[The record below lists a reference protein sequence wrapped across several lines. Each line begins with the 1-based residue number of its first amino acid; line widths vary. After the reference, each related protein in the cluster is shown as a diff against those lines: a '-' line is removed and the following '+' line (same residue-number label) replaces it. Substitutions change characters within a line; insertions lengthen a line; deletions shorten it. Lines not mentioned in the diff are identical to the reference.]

1 MQEIIEEFM
10 HKVDAKGILSP
21 SNGINIYRGCQHNC
35 IYCDSRSLCY
45 GMKHDF
51 EDIEVKQ
58 NTPFLLEKALKNK
71 RHKCM
76 IGTGAMSDPYIPI
89 ERELKLTRQC
99 LEIINKYGFGAT
111 VLTKSADVLRDLDLL
126 TSINRKSKSVVQM
139 TLTTYDEVLCHIIE
153 PNVSSTKDRFEA
165 LKIFRD
171 NGIPTVVWLDPFLP
185 FINDT
190 EENIKGL
197 LDYCVKAKVKGII
210 CFDIGLTLRN
220 GNREYFY
227 KQLDKHFPNLKNK
240 YIKTYGNSYEIT
252 SKNRDRLMDIITGT
266 CRKNEIMYNTNEVFA
281 YLHKFESKEKQLSLF
296 DMG

>member
-1 MQEIIEEFM
+1 M
-10 HKVDAKGILSP
+10 HKVDVKGILSS
-21 SNGINIYRGCQHNC
+21 SNGMNIYRGCQHNC

-45 GMKHDF
+45 GMEHDF

-58 NTPFLLEKALKNK
+58 NAPFLLEKALKSK
-71 RHKCM
+71 RKKCM
-76 IGTGAMSDPYIPI
+76 IGTGAMSDPYIPL

-99 LEIINKYGFGAT
+99 LEIVERYGFGAT
-111 VLTKSADVLRDLDLL
+111 VLTKSSDVLRDLDLFR
-126 TSINRKSKSVVQM
+126 SINSKSKAVIQM
-139 TLTTYDEVLCHIIE
+139 TLTTYDETMCKIIE
-153 PNVSSTKDRFEA
+153 PNVSSTKERFEA

-210 CFDIGLTLRN
+210 CFDIGLTLRS

-227 KQLDKHFPNLKNK
+227 KQLDRHFPKLKEK
-240 YIKTYGNSYEIT
+240 YIGSYGNSYEIT
-252 SKNRDRLMDIITGT
+252 SRNRDKLMKIITDV
-266 CRKNEIMYNTNEVFA
+266 CRKNGIMYNVNKVFA
-281 YLHKFESKEKQLSLF
+281 YLHRFESKEKQLSLF

>member
-1 MQEIIEEFM
+1 M
-10 HKVDAKGILSP
+10 HKVDAKGILSS
-21 SNGINIYRGCQHNC
+21 SNGMNIYRGCQHNC

-45 GMKHDF
+45 GMEHDF

-58 NTPFLLEKALKNK
+58 NAPILLEKALKSK
-71 RHKCM
+71 RKKCM
-76 IGTGAMSDPYIPI
+76 IGTGAMSDPYIPL

-99 LEIINKYGFGAT
+99 LEIIDRYGFGAT
-111 VLTKSADVLRDLDLL
+111 VLTKSADVLRDLDLFR
-126 TSINRKSKSVVQM
+126 SINSKSKAVVQM
-139 TLTTYDEVLCHIIE
+139 TLTTYDETMCKIIE
-153 PNVSSTKDRFEA
+153 PNVSSTKERFEA

-227 KQLDKHFPNLKNK
+227 KQLDRHFPKLKEK

-252 SKNRDRLMDIITGT
+252 SRNRDKLMKIINDV
-266 CRKNEIMYNTNEVFA
+266 CRKNRIMYNVNEVFA
-281 YLHKFESKEKQLSLF
+281 YLHKYESKEEQMSLF